1 MEYNKE
7 ISLSSN
13 TPMTIPESKKPTR
26 KRTKVAET
34 SSQATQ
40 TPQMSAAKAPRK
52 RVKTSVESLPQ
63 INQSEISE
71 QRTM

>member
-1 MEYNKE
+1 MRSSQQ
-7 ISLSSN
+7 ISLLSN
-13 TPMTIPESKKPTR
+13 TSMTLPESKKPTR